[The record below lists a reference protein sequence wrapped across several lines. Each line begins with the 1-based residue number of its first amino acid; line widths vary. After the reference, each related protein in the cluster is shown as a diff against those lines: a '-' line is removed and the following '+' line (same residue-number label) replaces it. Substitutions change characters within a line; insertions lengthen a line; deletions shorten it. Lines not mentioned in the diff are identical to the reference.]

1 MEKTVF
7 CDLEKRKLYFF
18 HTQFYEGLRTQRG
31 AKQLFIFS
39 VATDVFVPF
48 MPSRSKRSS
57 VTVTKQLLNIK
68 KVLE

>member
-7 CDLEKRKLYFF
+7 CDLEKRKRSFF
-18 HTQFYEGLRTQRG
+18 HTQFSEGPWTQRR

-39 VATDVFVPF
+39 VATDGFVPF

-57 VTVTKQLLNIK
+57 VTLTKQLLNIK